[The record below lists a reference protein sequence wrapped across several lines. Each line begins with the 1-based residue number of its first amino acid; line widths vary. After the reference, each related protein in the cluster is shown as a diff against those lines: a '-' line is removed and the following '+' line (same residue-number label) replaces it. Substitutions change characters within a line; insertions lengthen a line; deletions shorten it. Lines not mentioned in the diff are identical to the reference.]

1 MTDEALKKAV
11 DNRKER
17 EGLLDKYNLVSRAI
31 SEFGDERTE
40 YRAVLRLPG
49 TTCYEDVHPSKKEF
63 RLMLLNV
70 RDRLDAEITRLD
82 KEFIEL

>member
-1 MTDEALKKAV
+1 MTDENLKQAV
-11 DNRKER
+11 ENRKER
-17 EGLLDKYNLVSRAI
+17 EDLLDKYNLVSRAI